1 MKSYLY
7 LLLGLLCGLCSCSE
21 CQIEE
26 SLSESQLNSVSSKEV
41 LALIEQARW
50 GDGMATKKLAD
61 CYREG
66 RGMKKDFIGMMAMVG
81 MSERQGGID
90 SMDAYFQSVPEEDGF
105 RRMYDI
111 INHLAKGCQEKA
123 DSIICQM
130 DNRDNP
136 DLDVL
141 IGIDSME
148 KGDSIGGKQMIQ
160 AAITK
165 GSSFGALILCFFES
179 LNNPEHDMTSLLP
192 LADEH
197 PFIYKLLGDNYRK
210 RLTNEAE
217 NEKLAAQYYLKADE
231 YAMLSKGG
239 ASWLLAYY
247 EDGGD
252 IYLSDRDV
260 KRLRTLADIESLSA
274 LDVDTVTTDNQ
285 PIKTIKQ

>member
-1 MKSYLY
+1 MQ
-7 LLLGLLCGLCSCSE
+7 LLE
-21 CQIEE
+21 RQIEE
-26 SLSESQLNSVSSKEV
+26 ILADSQLNSVSSKEV
-41 LALIEQARW
+41 WALIEQAQW
-50 GDGMATKKLAD
+50 GNGMATKKLAD

-66 RGMKKDFIGMMAMVG
+66 RGIKKDFIGMMAMVG
-81 MSERQGGID
+81 MSERQGGVN

-111 INHLAKGCQEKA
+111 INHLAQGRKEKA

-130 DNRDNP
+130 DNQNNP

-141 IGIDSME
+141 MGIDSIE

-160 AAITK
+160 TAVTK
-165 GSSFGALILCFFES
+165 GSSFDALILCFFES
-179 LNNPEHDMTSLLP
+179 LSNPEHDMSGLLS

-197 PFIYKLLGDNYRK
+197 PFIYKLLGDHYRK
-210 RLTNEAE
+210 KLTNEAE
-217 NEKLAAQYYLKADE
+217 NEKQAAQYYLKADE

-252 IYLSDRDV
+252 IRLSDTDI
-260 KRLRTLADIESLSA
+260 KRLRTLAGIESVSVLNA
-274 LDVDTVTTDNQ
+274 DTVTTDN
-285 PIKTIKQ
+285 

>member
-7 LLLGLLCGLCSCSE
+7 LLLGLLCSLCSCSE
-21 CQIEE
+21 RQIEE
-26 SLSESQLNSVSSKEV
+26 SLFGSQLNSIPSKEV
-41 LALIEQARW
+41 QALIEQARW
-50 GDGMATKKLAD
+50 GNGMATKKLAD

-66 RGMKKDFIGMMAMVG
+66 RGIKKDFIGMMAMVS

-90 SMDAYFQSVPEEDGF
+90 SMADYFQSVPEEDGF

-111 INHLAKGCQEKA
+111 INHLAQGRKEKV
-123 DSIICQM
+123 DSIINQM

-141 IGIDSME
+141 IGIDSIE

-179 LNNPEHDMTSLLP
+179 LNNPEHDMTSLLQ
-192 LADEH
+192 LVDEH

-217 NEKLAAQYYLKADE
+217 NEKLAAHYYLKADE

-239 ASWLLAYY
+239 ASWLLVYY

-252 IYLSDRDV
+252 IHLSDIDV
-260 KRLRTLADIESLSA
+260 RRLQTFAGIDPASA
-274 LDVDTVTTDNQ
+274 LDVDTVTTDN
-285 PIKTIKQ
+285 